1 MKKIV
6 LVDGNNLLF
15 RSYYATAYTGNIMR
29 NKEGFPTNGVYGFV
43 NMINKIISEEKPE
56 YMMVAFDI
64 GKTFRHE
71 KYERY
76 KDGRRE
82 TPDDLKVQFPV
93 AKKILTAMGIKYL
106 ECAGY
111 EADDIIGTISMWC
124 EKDPEYEA
132 LIVSSDKD
140 LLQLISDETV
150 VKLLKT
156 KDYIWMDKK
165 TFNDTYGF
173 DPIHMI
179 DLKALMGDSSDNIP
193 GVKGIGE
200 KGAIKLVSEYK
211 TIDNIYENIDK
222 IKGAMQIKL
231 IDGKEDAYYS
241 KDLVTIYRE
250 VPLDITFDDLLYKGE
265 NADELIDIYN
275 DLGFYSLLRKINTS
289 EVKKN
294 KEIVGEF
301 VDIPDTAETEKNKVN
316 NNCNEN
322 IIDNDKNESIVENIK
337 ILSNNEDID
346 KNKIEEFKIISDIND
361 IKISEDTSIYL
372 DTTIGNYHNA
382 EILGIALYNSTLS
395 CYIPFDIFKNNT
407 SILDTN
413 YNLSTYDYKKL
424 IVVFNKYGIKV
435 PNINFDTMISA
446 YLLNYETKD
455 DICYLANKLEVE
467 IPSYDKKEVVTTEEA
482 ARRAILKAKFIYN
495 TKDKLY
501 ENMKK
506 EDNIYLFESIEM
518 PLTKVLANME
528 IEGIRVDKKVLE
540 EMGTEIKIKLE
551 ILTRDIYNYAGEEF
565 NINSPKQLGE
575 ILFDKLKLPG
585 TKKNKNGYATDIDVL
600 KKLTEYPIINKILEY
615 RALAKLYSTYI
626 DGIISTIRKDGKIHT
641 IYTQTLTRTGRL
653 SSIEP
658 NLQNIPMRSEYGRL
672 IRKAFIP
679 ENNSVILSSDYSQIE
694 LRVFAHLSGVNDL
707 INAFKEGVDI
717 HTKTAMDIFKVP
729 MEGVTKNMRRQAKA
743 VNFGI
748 LYGISSYGLAEDIGI
763 PVKEAKEFINKYFE
777 TYPGVKDY
785 MDKEIDEAKRTGY
798 VKTIMNRKRVIEE
811 LKSSNYK
818 VRSMG
823 ERMALNTPVQGSA
836 SDILKKAMV
845 EINNIFEKENIK
857 SKMLLQVHDELI
869 FNVYNDEID
878 KVKDIVYNTMTKV
891 FELKVPLDVDIELGN
906 NWYEAK

>member
-43 NMINKIISEEKPE
+43 NMINKIIYDEKPE

-222 IKGAMQIKL
+222 IKGATQIKL

-275 DLGFYSLLRKINTS
+275 DLGFYSLLRKINIS
-289 EVKKN
+289 EVKK
-294 KEIVGEF
+294 KE
-301 VDIPDTAETEKNKVN
+301 DRK
-316 NNCNEN
+316 
-322 IIDNDKNESIVENIK
+322 
-337 ILSNNEDID
+337 
-346 KNKIEEFKIISDIND
+346 EEFKIISDIND
-361 IKISEDTSIYL
+361 VKISEDTSIYL
-372 DTTIGNYHNA
+372 DTTIGNYHDA

-407 SILDTN
+407 SILDTD

-455 DICYLANKLEVE
+455 DICYLANKLNIY

-501 ENMKK
+501 EDMKR

-518 PLTKVLANME
+518 PLAKVLANME
-528 IEGIRVDKKVLE
+528 TTGIRVDKKVLE

-585 TKKNKNGYATDIDVL
+585 AKKNKNGYATDIDVL

-679 ENNSVILSSDYSQIE
+679 EDNSVILSSDYSQIE

-785 MDKEIDEAKRTGY
+785 MDKEIDEAKKNGY

-811 LKSSNYK
+811 LKSSNYM

-845 EINNIFEKENIK
+845 EISDIFEKENIK

>member
-43 NMINKIISEEKPE
+43 NMINKIISDEKPE

-76 KDGRRE
+76 KDGRKE

-222 IKGAMQIKL
+222 IKGATQIKL

-289 EVKKN
+289 DIKK
-294 KEIVGEF
+294 
-301 VDIPDTAETEKNKVN
+301 EK
-316 NNCNEN
+316 
-322 IIDNDKNESIVENIK
+322 SR
-337 ILSNNEDID
+337 ED
-346 KNKIEEFKIISDIND
+346 EFKIISDIND
-361 IKISEDTSIYL
+361 VKISEDTSIYL
-372 DTTIGNYHNA
+372 DTTIGNYHDA

-395 CYIPFDIFKNNT
+395 CYIPYDIFKNNT
-407 SILDTN
+407 SILDTD

-455 DICYLANKLEVE
+455 DICYLANKLNIY
-467 IPSYDKKEVVTTEEA
+467 IPSYDKKEVVTSEEA
-482 ARRAILKAKFIYN
+482 ARRAILKARFIYN

-501 ENMKK
+501 EDMKR

-518 PLTKVLANME
+518 PLAKVLAKME
-528 IEGIRVDKKVLE
+528 TTGIRVDKKVLE

-585 TKKNKNGYATDIDVL
+585 AKKNKNGYATDIDVL

-626 DGIISTIRKDGKIHT
+626 DGIISTIREDGKIHT

-785 MDKEIDEAKRTGY
+785 MDKEIDEAKRNGY

-811 LKSSNYK
+811 LKSSNYM

>member
-43 NMINKIISEEKPE
+43 NMINKIISDEKPE

-124 EKDPEYEA
+124 EKDPEYDA

-222 IKGAMQIKL
+222 IKGATQIKL

-289 EVKKN
+289 DIKK
-294 KEIVGEF
+294 
-301 VDIPDTAETEKNKVN
+301 EKSR
-316 NNCNEN
+316 E
-322 IIDNDKNESIVENIK
+322 
-337 ILSNNEDID
+337 
-346 KNKIEEFKIISDIND
+346 EEFKIISDIND

-372 DTTIGNYHNA
+372 DTTIGNYHDA

-407 SILDTN
+407 SILDTD

-435 PNINFDTMISA
+435 PNINFDAMISA

-455 DICYLANKLEVE
+455 DICYLANKLNIY

-501 ENMKK
+501 EDMKK

-540 EMGTEIKIKLE
+540 EMGIEIKIKLE
-551 ILTRDIYNYAGEEF
+551 ILTRDIYNCAGEEF

-585 TKKNKNGYATDIDVL
+585 AKKNKNGYATDIDVL

-626 DGIISTIRKDGKIHT
+626 DGIISTIREDGKIHT

-679 ENNSVILSSDYSQIE
+679 EDNSVILSSDYSQIE

-785 MDKEIDEAKRTGY
+785 MDKEIDEAKRNGY

-811 LKSSNYK
+811 LKSSNYM

>member
-15 RSYYATAYTGNIMR
+15 RSYYATAYTGNVMR

-222 IKGAMQIKL
+222 IKGATKIKL

-289 EVKKN
+289 DIKK
-294 KEIVGEF
+294 
-301 VDIPDTAETEKNKVN
+301 EKSR
-316 NNCNEN
+316 E
-322 IIDNDKNESIVENIK
+322 
-337 ILSNNEDID
+337 
-346 KNKIEEFKIISDIND
+346 EEFKIISDIND

-372 DTTIGNYHNA
+372 DTTIGNYHDA

-407 SILDTN
+407 SILDTD

-435 PNINFDTMISA
+435 PNINFDAMISA

-455 DICYLANKLEVE
+455 DICYLANKLNIY

-501 ENMKK
+501 EDMKK

-540 EMGTEIKIKLE
+540 EMGIEIKIKLE

-585 TKKNKNGYATDIDVL
+585 AKKNKNGYATDIDVL

-626 DGIISTIRKDGKIHT
+626 DGIINTIREDGKIHT

-679 ENNSVILSSDYSQIE
+679 EDNSVILSSDYSQIE

-785 MDKEIDEAKRTGY
+785 MDKEIDEAKRNGY

-811 LKSSNYK
+811 LKSSNYM

-845 EINNIFEKENIK
+845 EINNIFEQENIK

-869 FNVYNDEID
+869 FNVYNDEIE

>member
-222 IKGAMQIKL
+222 IKGATQIKL

-289 EVKKN
+289 DIKK
-294 KEIVGEF
+294 
-301 VDIPDTAETEKNKVN
+301 EK
-316 NNCNEN
+316 
-322 IIDNDKNESIVENIK
+322 SR
-337 ILSNNEDID
+337 
-346 KNKIEEFKIISDIND
+346 EEKFKIISDIND

-372 DTTIGNYHNA
+372 DTTIGNYHDA

-395 CYIPFDIFKNNT
+395 CYIPYDIFKNNT
-407 SILDTN
+407 NILDTD

-455 DICYLANKLEVE
+455 DICYLANKLNIY

-482 ARRAILKAKFIYN
+482 ARRAILKARFIYN

-501 ENMKK
+501 EDMKM
-506 EDNIYLFESIEM
+506 EDNIYLFENIEM
-518 PLTKVLANME
+518 PLAKVLAKME
-528 IEGIRVDKKVLE
+528 TTGIRVDKKVLE

-585 TKKNKNGYATDIDVL
+585 AKKNKNGYATDIDVL

-626 DGIISTIRKDGKIHT
+626 DGIISTIREDGKIHT

-679 ENNSVILSSDYSQIE
+679 EDNSVILSSDYSQIE

-785 MDKEIDEAKRTGY
+785 MDKEIDEAKRNGY

-811 LKSSNYK
+811 LKSSNYM

>member
-29 NKEGFPTNGVYGFV
+29 NKEGFPTNGLYGFV

-76 KDGRRE
+76 KDGRKE
-82 TPDDLKVQFPV
+82 TPEDLKLQFPV

-111 EADDIIGTISMWC
+111 EADDIIGTVSLWC

-150 VKLLKT
+150 VKLLKS
-156 KDYIWMDKK
+156 KDYIMMDKE
-165 TFNDTYGF
+165 TFRETYGF
-173 DPIHMI
+173 DPINMI

-200 KGAIKLVSEYK
+200 KGAIKLISEYH
-211 TIDNIYENIDK
+211 TIDNLYDNIGN
-222 IKGAMQIKL
+222 IKGAMQTKL
-231 IDGKEDAYYS
+231 IEGKEDAYYS
-241 KDLVTIYRE
+241 RDLVTIYRE
-250 VPLDITFDDLLYKGE
+250 VPLDVTFDDLIYKKE
-265 NADELIDIYN
+265 NTNELIDIYN
-275 DLGFYSLLRKINTS
+275 NLGFYSLLRKMNNT
-289 EVKKN
+289 E
-294 KEIVGEF
+294 KEIKEESGKDEF
-301 VDIPDTAETEKNKVN
+301 KVISNINDVVIDEDTA
-316 NNCNEN
+316 
-322 IIDNDKNESIVENIK
+322 
-337 ILSNNEDID
+337 
-346 KNKIEEFKIISDIND
+346 
-361 IKISEDTSIYL
+361 IYL
-372 DTTIGNYHNA
+372 DTTLGNYHDVD
-382 EILGIALYNSTLS
+382 ILGISLYNKKYS
-395 CYIPFDIFKNNT
+395 CYIPYDIFKSNT
-407 SILDTN
+407 DILNTK
-413 YNLSTYDYKKL
+413 YNLFTYDYKKL
-424 IVVFNKYGIKV
+424 IVVFNKYSIKV
-435 PNINFDTMISA
+435 PNISFDTMISA

-455 DICYLANKLEVE
+455 DICYLANNMNYN
-467 IPSYDKKEVVTTEEA
+467 IPSYDKKEVLTVEEA
-482 ARRAILKAKFIYN
+482 SNRAILKAKFIYK

-501 ENMKK
+501 EQMKN
-506 EDNIYLFESIEM
+506 EDTIYLFENIEM
-518 PLTKVLANME
+518 PLAKVLAKME
-528 IEGIRVDKKVLE
+528 IEGIRVDKNILND
-540 EMGTEIKIKLE
+540 MGEEIKIKLE
-551 ILTRDIYNYAGEEF
+551 LITKDIYNYAGEEF

-585 TKKNKNGYATDIDVL
+585 AKKNKTGYVTDVDVL
-600 KKLTEYPIINKILEY
+600 KKLVNYPIVNKILEY

-626 DGIISTIRKDGKIHT
+626 DGIINTIREDGKIHT

-672 IRKAFIP
+672 IRKAFLP
-679 ENNSVILSSDYSQIE
+679 EQNSVIMSSDYSQIE
-694 LRVFAHLSGVNDL
+694 LRVFAHLSGVSDL
-707 INAFKEGVDI
+707 INAFNDGIDI
-717 HTKTAMDIFKVP
+717 HTKTAMDIFNVP
-729 MEGVTKNMRRQAKA
+729 EEGVTKNMRRQAKA

-748 LYGISSYGLAEDIGI
+748 LYGISSYGLSEDLGI
-763 PVKEAKEFINKYFE
+763 SVKDAKDFINKYFE

-785 MDKEIDEAKRTGY
+785 MNSEIEEAKRNGY
-798 VKTIMNRKRVIEE
+798 VKTIMNRKRIINE
-811 LKSSNYK
+811 LKNSNYM

-823 ERMALNTPVQGSA
+823 ERMALNTPIQGSA

-845 EINNIFEKENIK
+845 EIDNIFEKENIK

-869 FNVYNDEID
+869 FNVYKDELD

-891 FELKVPLDVDIELGN
+891 FDLKVPLDVDIEVGN

>member
-222 IKGAMQIKL
+222 IKGATQIKL

-289 EVKKN
+289 DIKK
-294 KEIVGEF
+294 
-301 VDIPDTAETEKNKVN
+301 EK
-316 NNCNEN
+316 
-322 IIDNDKNESIVENIK
+322 SR
-337 ILSNNEDID
+337 ED
-346 KNKIEEFKIISDIND
+346 EFKIISDIND
-361 IKISEDTSIYL
+361 VKISEDTSIYL
-372 DTTIGNYHNA
+372 DTTIGNYHDA

-395 CYIPFDIFKNNT
+395 CYIPYDIFKNNT
-407 SILDTN
+407 SILDTD

-455 DICYLANKLEVE
+455 DICYLANKLNIY

-482 ARRAILKAKFIYN
+482 ARRAILKARFIYN

-501 ENMKK
+501 EDMKR
-506 EDNIYLFESIEM
+506 EDNIYLFENIEM
-518 PLTKVLANME
+518 PLAKVLAKME
-528 IEGIRVDKKVLE
+528 TTGIRVDKKVLE

-585 TKKNKNGYATDIDVL
+585 AKKNKNGYATDIDVL

-626 DGIISTIRKDGKIHT
+626 DGIISTIREDGKIHT

-679 ENNSVILSSDYSQIE
+679 EDNSVILSSDYSQIE

-785 MDKEIDEAKRTGY
+785 MDKEIDEAKRNGY

-811 LKSSNYK
+811 LKSSNYM

-845 EINNIFEKENIK
+845 EISDIFEKENIK

>member
-15 RSYYATAYTGNIMR
+15 RRYYATAYTGNIMR
-29 NKEGFPTNGVYGFV
+29 NKEGFPTNGIYGFV

-111 EADDIIGTISMWC
+111 EADDIIGTISLWC

-165 TFNDTYGF
+165 TFNATYGF

-179 DLKALMGDSSDNIP
+179 DLKALMGDASDNIP

-222 IKGAMQIKL
+222 IKGATQIKL
-231 IDGKEDAYYS
+231 IDGREDAYYS

-250 VPLDITFDDLLYKGE
+250 VPLNVTFDDLLYKGE

-275 DLGFYSLLRKINTS
+275 DLGFYSFLRKINTN
-289 EVKKN
+289 EVKK
-294 KEIVGEF
+294 E
-301 VDIPDTAETEKNKVN
+301 
-316 NNCNEN
+316 EN
-322 IIDNDKNESIVENIK
+322 RE
-337 ILSNNEDID
+337 
-346 KNKIEEFKIISDIND
+346 EEFKIISDIND
-361 IKISEDTSIYL
+361 VKISEDTSIYL
-372 DTTIGNYHNA
+372 DTTVGNYHDA

-395 CYIPFDIFKNNT
+395 CYIPYDIFKNNT
-407 SILDTN
+407 SILDVN
-413 YNLSTYDYKKL
+413 YNLATYDYKEL
-424 IVVFNKYGIKV
+424 IVIFNKYGIKV

-467 IPSYDKKEVVTTEEA
+467 IPSYDKKEVITSEEA
-482 ARRAILKAKFIYN
+482 IRRAILKAKFIYN

-501 ENMKK
+501 EDMKR

-518 PLTKVLANME
+518 PLAKVLANME

-551 ILTRDIYNYAGEEF
+551 IITRDIYNYAGEEF
-565 NINSPKQLGE
+565 NLNSPKQLGE

-585 TKKNKNGYATDIDVL
+585 AKKNKKGYATDIDVL

-626 DGIISTIRKDGKIHT
+626 DGIISTIREDGKIHT

-679 ENNSVILSSDYSQIE
+679 EDNSVILSSDYSQIE

-785 MDKEIDEAKRTGY
+785 MDKEIDEAKRNGY

-811 LKSSNYK
+811 LKSSNYM

>member
-29 NKEGFPTNGVYGFV
+29 NKDGFPTNGLYGFV

-76 KDGRRE
+76 KDGRKE
-82 TPDDLKVQFPV
+82 TPEDLKLQFPV

-111 EADDIIGTISMWC
+111 EADDIIGTVSLWC

-150 VKLLKT
+150 VKLLKS
-156 KDYIWMDKK
+156 KDYIMMDKN
-165 TFNDTYGF
+165 TFKETYGF
-173 DPIHMI
+173 DPINMI

-200 KGAIKLVSEYK
+200 KGAIKLISEYH
-211 TIDNIYENIDK
+211 TIDNLYDNIGN
-222 IKGAMQIKL
+222 IKGAMQTKL
-231 IDGKEDAYYS
+231 IEGKEDAYYS
-241 KDLVTIYRE
+241 RDLVTIYRE
-250 VPLDITFDDLLYKGE
+250 VPLDVTFDDLIYKKE
-265 NADELIDIYN
+265 NTNELIDIYN
-275 DLGFYSLLRKINTS
+275 NLGFYSLLRKMNNT
-289 EVKKN
+289 E
-294 KEIVGEF
+294 KEIKE
-301 VDIPDTAETEKNKVN
+301 
-316 NNCNEN
+316 
-322 IIDNDKNESIVENIK
+322 ESVK
-337 ILSNNEDID
+337 
-346 KNKIEEFKIISDIND
+346 EEFKVISNIND
-361 IKISEDTSIYL
+361 VVIDEDTAIYL
-372 DTTIGNYHNA
+372 DTTLGNYHDVD
-382 EILGIALYNSTLS
+382 ILGISLYNKKYS
-395 CYIPFDIFKNNT
+395 CYIPYDIFKSNT
-407 SILDTN
+407 DILNTK
-413 YNLSTYDYKKL
+413 YNLFTYDYKKL
-424 IVVFNKYGIKV
+424 IVVFNKYSIKV
-435 PNINFDTMISA
+435 PNISFDTMISA

-455 DICYLANKLEVE
+455 DICYLANNMNYN
-467 IPSYDKKEVVTTEEA
+467 IPSYDKKEVLTVEEA
-482 ARRAILKAKFIYN
+482 SNRAILKAKFIYK

-501 ENMKK
+501 EQMKN
-506 EDNIYLFESIEM
+506 EDTIYLFENIEM
-518 PLTKVLANME
+518 PLAKVLAKME
-528 IEGIRVDKKVLE
+528 IEGIRVDKNILND
-540 EMGTEIKIKLE
+540 MGEEIKIKLE
-551 ILTRDIYNYAGEEF
+551 LITKDIYNYAGEEF

-585 TKKNKNGYATDIDVL
+585 AKKNKTGYVTDVDVL
-600 KKLTEYPIINKILEY
+600 KKLVNYPIVNKILEY

-626 DGIISTIRKDGKIHT
+626 DGIINTIREDGKIHT

-672 IRKAFIP
+672 IRKAFLP
-679 ENNSVILSSDYSQIE
+679 EENSIIMSSDYSQIE
-694 LRVFAHLSGVNDL
+694 LRVFAHLSGVSDL
-707 INAFKEGVDI
+707 INAFNDGIDI
-717 HTKTAMDIFKVP
+717 HTKTAMDIFNVP
-729 MEGVTKNMRRQAKA
+729 DEGVTKNMRRQAKA

-748 LYGISSYGLAEDIGI
+748 LYGISSYGLSEDLGI
-763 PVKEAKEFINKYFE
+763 SVKDAKDFINKYFE

-785 MDKEIDEAKRTGY
+785 MNSEIEEAKRNGY
-798 VKTIMNRKRVIEE
+798 VKTIMNRKRIINE
-811 LKSSNYK
+811 LKNSNYM

-823 ERMALNTPVQGSA
+823 ERMALNTPIQGSA

-845 EINNIFEKENIK
+845 EIDNIFEKENIK

-869 FNVYNDEID
+869 FNVYKDELD

-891 FELKVPLDVDIELGN
+891 FNLKVPLDVDIEVGN

>member
-43 NMINKIISEEKPE
+43 NMINKIISDEKPE

-111 EADDIIGTISMWC
+111 EADDIIGTISLWC

-165 TFNDTYGF
+165 TFNNTYGF

-179 DLKALMGDSSDNIP
+179 DLKALMGDASDNIP

-222 IKGAMQIKL
+222 IKGATQIKL
-231 IDGKEDAYYS
+231 IDGREDAYYS

-289 EVKKN
+289 DVKK
-294 KEIVGEF
+294 E
-301 VDIPDTAETEKNKVN
+301 
-316 NNCNEN
+316 
-322 IIDNDKNESIVENIK
+322 ESRK
-337 ILSNNEDID
+337 
-346 KNKIEEFKIISDIND
+346 EEFKIISDIND
-361 IKISEDTSIYL
+361 VKISEDTSIYL
-372 DTTIGNYHNA
+372 DTTVGNYHDA

-395 CYIPFDIFKNNT
+395 CYIPYDIFKNNT
-407 SILDTN
+407 SILDTD

-424 IVVFNKYGIKV
+424 IVVFNKCGIKV

-467 IPSYDKKEVVTTEEA
+467 IPSYDKKEVITSEEA
-482 ARRAILKAKFIYN
+482 IRRAILKAKFIYN

-501 ENMKK
+501 EDMKK

-518 PLTKVLANME
+518 PLAKVLANME

-551 ILTRDIYNYAGEEF
+551 IITRDIYNYAGEEF
-565 NINSPKQLGE
+565 NLNSPKQLGE

-585 TKKNKNGYATDIDVL
+585 AKKNKKGYATDIDVL

-626 DGIISTIRKDGKIHT
+626 DGIISTIREDGKIHT

-679 ENNSVILSSDYSQIE
+679 EDNSVILSSDYSQIE

-717 HTKTAMDIFKVP
+717 HTKTAMDIFKIP

-785 MDKEIDEAKRTGY
+785 MDKEIDEAKRNGY

-811 LKSSNYK
+811 LKSSNYM

>member
-179 DLKALMGDSSDNIP
+179 DLKALMGDASDNIP

-222 IKGAMQIKL
+222 IKGATQIKL

-289 EVKKN
+289 DIKK
-294 KEIVGEF
+294 
-301 VDIPDTAETEKNKVN
+301 EK
-316 NNCNEN
+316 
-322 IIDNDKNESIVENIK
+322 SR
-337 ILSNNEDID
+337 
-346 KNKIEEFKIISDIND
+346 EEKFKIISDIND
-361 IKISEDTSIYL
+361 VKISEDTSIYL
-372 DTTIGNYHNA
+372 DTTIGNYHDA

-395 CYIPFDIFKNNT
+395 YYIPYDIFKNNT
-407 SILDTN
+407 NILDTD

-446 YLLNYETKD
+446 YLLNYDTKD
-455 DICYLANKLEVE
+455 DICYLANKLNIY
-467 IPSYDKKEVVTTEEA
+467 IPSYDKKEVVTSEEA
-482 ARRAILKAKFIYN
+482 ARRAILKAKFIYI

-501 ENMKK
+501 EDMKN

-518 PLTKVLANME
+518 PLAKVLANME

-585 TKKNKNGYATDIDVL
+585 AKKNKNGYATDIDVL

-626 DGIISTIRKDGKIHT
+626 DGIINTIREDGKIHT

-785 MDKEIDEAKRTGY
+785 MDKEIDEAKKNGY

-811 LKSSNYK
+811 LKSSNYM

-845 EINNIFEKENIK
+845 EINNIFEKKNIK

>member
-222 IKGAMQIKL
+222 IKGATQIKL

-289 EVKKN
+289 DIKK
-294 KEIVGEF
+294 
-301 VDIPDTAETEKNKVN
+301 EK
-316 NNCNEN
+316 
-322 IIDNDKNESIVENIK
+322 SR
-337 ILSNNEDID
+337 
-346 KNKIEEFKIISDIND
+346 EEKFKIISDIND
-361 IKISEDTSIYL
+361 VKISEDTSIYL
-372 DTTIGNYHNA
+372 DTTIGNYHDA

-395 CYIPFDIFKNNT
+395 CYIPYDIFKNNT
-407 SILDTN
+407 SILDTD

-455 DICYLANKLEVE
+455 DICYLANKLNIY
-467 IPSYDKKEVVTTEEA
+467 IPSYDKKEVVATEEA
-482 ARRAILKAKFIYN
+482 ARRAILKARFIYN

-501 ENMKK
+501 EDMKM
-506 EDNIYLFESIEM
+506 EDNIYLFENIEM
-518 PLTKVLANME
+518 PLAKVLAKME
-528 IEGIRVDKKVLE
+528 TTGIRVDKKVLE

-585 TKKNKNGYATDIDVL
+585 AKKNKNGYATDIDVL

-626 DGIISTIRKDGKIHT
+626 DGIISTIREDGKIHT

-679 ENNSVILSSDYSQIE
+679 EDNSVILSSDYSQIE

-785 MDKEIDEAKRTGY
+785 MDKEINEAKRTGY

-811 LKSSNYK
+811 LKSSNYM

-845 EINNIFEKENIK
+845 EISDIFEKENIK

>member
-156 KDYIWMDKK
+156 KDYVWMDKK

-222 IKGAMQIKL
+222 IKGATQIKL

-289 EVKKN
+289 DIKK
-294 KEIVGEF
+294 
-301 VDIPDTAETEKNKVN
+301 EK
-316 NNCNEN
+316 
-322 IIDNDKNESIVENIK
+322 SR
-337 ILSNNEDID
+337 ED
-346 KNKIEEFKIISDIND
+346 EFKIISDIND
-361 IKISEDTSIYL
+361 VKISEDTSIYL
-372 DTTIGNYHNA
+372 DTTIGNYHDA

-395 CYIPFDIFKNNT
+395 CYIPYDIFKNNT
-407 SILDTN
+407 SILDTD

-455 DICYLANKLEVE
+455 DICYLANKLNIY
-467 IPSYDKKEVVTTEEA
+467 IPSYDKKEVVATEEA
-482 ARRAILKAKFIYN
+482 ARRAILKARFIYN

-501 ENMKK
+501 EDMKM
-506 EDNIYLFESIEM
+506 EDNIYLFENIEM
-518 PLTKVLANME
+518 PLAKVLAKME
-528 IEGIRVDKKVLE
+528 TTGIRVDKKVLE

-585 TKKNKNGYATDIDVL
+585 AKKNKNGYATDIDVL

-626 DGIISTIRKDGKIHT
+626 DGIISTIREDGKIHT

-679 ENNSVILSSDYSQIE
+679 EDNSVILSSDYSQIE

-785 MDKEIDEAKRTGY
+785 MDKEIDEAKRNGY

-811 LKSSNYK
+811 LKSSNYM

>member
-222 IKGAMQIKL
+222 IKGATQIKL

-289 EVKKN
+289 DIKK
-294 KEIVGEF
+294 
-301 VDIPDTAETEKNKVN
+301 EK
-316 NNCNEN
+316 
-322 IIDNDKNESIVENIK
+322 SR
-337 ILSNNEDID
+337 ED
-346 KNKIEEFKIISDIND
+346 EFKIISDIND
-361 IKISEDTSIYL
+361 VKISEDTSIYL
-372 DTTIGNYHNA
+372 DTTIGNYHDA

-395 CYIPFDIFKNNT
+395 CYIPYDIFKNNT
-407 SILDTN
+407 NILDTD

-455 DICYLANKLEVE
+455 DICYLANKLNIY

-482 ARRAILKAKFIYN
+482 ARRAILKARFIYN

-501 ENMKK
+501 EDMKR
-506 EDNIYLFESIEM
+506 EDNIYLFENIEM
-518 PLTKVLANME
+518 PLAKVLAKME
-528 IEGIRVDKKVLE
+528 TTGIRVDKKVLE

-585 TKKNKNGYATDIDVL
+585 AKKNKNGYATDIDVL

-626 DGIISTIRKDGKIHT
+626 DGIISTIREDGKIHT

-679 ENNSVILSSDYSQIE
+679 EDNSVILSSDYSQIE

-785 MDKEIDEAKRTGY
+785 MDKEIDEAKRNGY

-811 LKSSNYK
+811 LKSSNYM

>member
-222 IKGAMQIKL
+222 IKGATQIKL

-275 DLGFYSLLRKINTS
+275 DLGFYSLLRKINIS
-289 EVKKN
+289 EVKK
-294 KEIVGEF
+294 KE
-301 VDIPDTAETEKNKVN
+301 DRK
-316 NNCNEN
+316 
-322 IIDNDKNESIVENIK
+322 
-337 ILSNNEDID
+337 
-346 KNKIEEFKIISDIND
+346 EEFKIISDIND
-361 IKISEDTSIYL
+361 VKISEDTSIYL
-372 DTTIGNYHNA
+372 DTTIGNYHDA

-395 CYIPFDIFKNNT
+395 CYIPYDIFKNNT
-407 SILDTN
+407 SILDTD

-455 DICYLANKLEVE
+455 DICYLANKLNIY
-467 IPSYDKKEVVTTEEA
+467 IPSYDKKEVVTSEEA
-482 ARRAILKAKFIYN
+482 IRRAILKAKFIYN

-501 ENMKK
+501 EDMKR

-518 PLTKVLANME
+518 PLAKVLANME

-585 TKKNKNGYATDIDVL
+585 AKKNKNGYATDIDVL

-626 DGIISTIRKDGKIHT
+626 DGIISTIREDGKIHT

-679 ENNSVILSSDYSQIE
+679 ENYSVILSSDYSQIE

-785 MDKEIDEAKRTGY
+785 MDKEIDEAKRNGY

-811 LKSSNYK
+811 LKSSNYM

>member
-29 NKEGFPTNGVYGFV
+29 NKEGFPTNGIYGFV

-111 EADDIIGTISMWC
+111 EADDIIGTISLWC

-165 TFNDTYGF
+165 TFNATYGF

-179 DLKALMGDSSDNIP
+179 DLKALMGDASDNIP

-222 IKGAMQIKL
+222 IKGATQIKL
-231 IDGKEDAYYS
+231 IDGREDAYYS

-289 EVKKN
+289 DVKKEEDR
-294 KEIVGEF
+294 KE
-301 VDIPDTAETEKNKVN
+301 K
-316 NNCNEN
+316 
-322 IIDNDKNESIVENIK
+322 
-337 ILSNNEDID
+337 
-346 KNKIEEFKIISDIND
+346 FKIISDIND
-361 IKISEDTSIYL
+361 VMISEDTSIYL
-372 DTTIGNYHNA
+372 DTTIGNYHDA

-395 CYIPFDIFKNNT
+395 CYIPYDIFKNNT
-407 SILDTN
+407 SILDTD

-424 IVVFNKYGIKV
+424 IVIFNKYGIKV

-467 IPSYDKKEVVTTEEA
+467 IPSYDKKEVITSEEA
-482 ARRAILKAKFIYN
+482 IRRAILKAKFIYN

-501 ENMKK
+501 EDMKR

-518 PLTKVLANME
+518 PLAKVLANME

-551 ILTRDIYNYAGEEF
+551 IITRDIYNYAGEEF
-565 NINSPKQLGE
+565 NLNSPKQLGE

-585 TKKNKNGYATDIDVL
+585 AKKNKKGYATDIDVL

-626 DGIISTIRKDGKIHT
+626 DGIISTIREDGKIHT

-679 ENNSVILSSDYSQIE
+679 EDNSVILSSDYSQIE

-785 MDKEIDEAKRTGY
+785 MDKEIDEAKRNGY

-811 LKSSNYK
+811 LKSSNYM

>member
-222 IKGAMQIKL
+222 IKGATQIKL

-275 DLGFYSLLRKINTS
+275 DLGFYSLLRKINIS
-289 EVKKN
+289 EVKK
-294 KEIVGEF
+294 KE
-301 VDIPDTAETEKNKVN
+301 DRK
-316 NNCNEN
+316 
-322 IIDNDKNESIVENIK
+322 
-337 ILSNNEDID
+337 
-346 KNKIEEFKIISDIND
+346 EEFKIISDIND

-372 DTTIGNYHNA
+372 DTTIGNYHDA

-395 CYIPFDIFKNNT
+395 CYIPYDIFKNNT
-407 SILDTN
+407 SILDTD

-455 DICYLANKLEVE
+455 DICYLANKLNIY
-467 IPSYDKKEVVTTEEA
+467 IPSYDKKEVVTSEEA
-482 ARRAILKAKFIYN
+482 IRRAILKARFIYN

-501 ENMKK
+501 EDMKR
-506 EDNIYLFESIEM
+506 EDNIYLFENIEM
-518 PLTKVLANME
+518 PLAKVLAKME
-528 IEGIRVDKKVLE
+528 TTGIRVDKKVLE

-585 TKKNKNGYATDIDVL
+585 AKKNKNGYATDIDVL

-626 DGIISTIRKDGKIHT
+626 DGIISTIREDGKIHT

-679 ENNSVILSSDYSQIE
+679 EDNSVILSSDYSQIE

-785 MDKEIDEAKRTGY
+785 MDKEIDEAKRNGY

-811 LKSSNYK
+811 LKSSNYM

>member
-124 EKDPEYEA
+124 ENDPEYEA

-222 IKGAMQIKL
+222 IKGATQIKL

-289 EVKKN
+289 DIKK
-294 KEIVGEF
+294 
-301 VDIPDTAETEKNKVN
+301 EKSR
-316 NNCNEN
+316 E
-322 IIDNDKNESIVENIK
+322 
-337 ILSNNEDID
+337 
-346 KNKIEEFKIISDIND
+346 EEFKIISDIND

-372 DTTIGNYHNA
+372 DTTIGNYHDA

-407 SILDTN
+407 SILDTD

-435 PNINFDTMISA
+435 PNINFDAMISA

-455 DICYLANKLEVE
+455 DICYLANKLNIY

-626 DGIISTIRKDGKIHT
+626 DGIISTIREDGKIHT

>member
-156 KDYIWMDKK
+156 KDYVWMDKK

-222 IKGAMQIKL
+222 IKGATQIKL

-289 EVKKN
+289 DIKK
-294 KEIVGEF
+294 
-301 VDIPDTAETEKNKVN
+301 EK
-316 NNCNEN
+316 
-322 IIDNDKNESIVENIK
+322 SR
-337 ILSNNEDID
+337 ED
-346 KNKIEEFKIISDIND
+346 EFKIISDIND
-361 IKISEDTSIYL
+361 VKISEDTSIYL
-372 DTTIGNYHNA
+372 DTTIGNYHDA

-395 CYIPFDIFKNNT
+395 CYIPYDIFKNNT
-407 SILDTN
+407 SILDTD

-455 DICYLANKLEVE
+455 DICYLANKLNIY

-501 ENMKK
+501 EDMKR
-506 EDNIYLFESIEM
+506 EDNIYLFENIEM
-518 PLTKVLANME
+518 PLAKVLAKME
-528 IEGIRVDKKVLE
+528 TTGIRVDKKVLE

-585 TKKNKNGYATDIDVL
+585 AKKNKNGYATDIDVL

-626 DGIISTIRKDGKIHT
+626 DGIISTIREDGKIHT

-785 MDKEIDEAKRTGY
+785 MDKEIDEAKRNGY

-811 LKSSNYK
+811 LKSSNYM

-845 EINNIFEKENIK
+845 EISDIFEKENIK

>member
-29 NKEGFPTNGVYGFV
+29 NKDGFPTNGLYGFV

-76 KDGRRE
+76 KDGRKE
-82 TPDDLKVQFPV
+82 TPEDLKLQFPV

-111 EADDIIGTISMWC
+111 EADDIIGTVSLWC

-150 VKLLKT
+150 VKLLKS
-156 KDYIWMDKK
+156 KDYIMMDKN
-165 TFNDTYGF
+165 TFKETYGF
-173 DPIHMI
+173 DPINMI
-179 DLKALMGDSSDNIP
+179 DLKALMGDASDNIP

-200 KGAIKLVSEYK
+200 KGAIKLISEYN
-211 TIDNIYENIDK
+211 TIDNLYDNIGN
-222 IKGAMQIKL
+222 IKGAMHTKL
-231 IDGKEDAYYS
+231 IEGKEDAYYS
-241 KDLVTIYRE
+241 RDLVTIYRE
-250 VPLDITFDDLLYKGE
+250 VPLDVNFNDLIYKKE
-265 NADELIDIYN
+265 NTNELIDIYN
-275 DLGFYSLLRKINTS
+275 NLGFYSLLRKMDNTEK
-289 EVKKN
+289 EVK
-294 KEIVGEF
+294 EEF
-301 VDIPDTAETEKNKVN
+301 VK
-316 NNCNEN
+316 
-322 IIDNDKNESIVENIK
+322 
-337 ILSNNEDID
+337 
-346 KNKIEEFKIISDIND
+346 EEFKVISNIND
-361 IKISEDTSIYL
+361 VVIDEDTAIYL
-372 DTTIGNYHNA
+372 DTTIGNYHDA
-382 EILGIALYNSTLS
+382 QILGISLYNKKYS
-395 CYIPFDIFKNNT
+395 CYIPYDIFKSNT
-407 SILDTN
+407 DILNTN
-413 YNLSTYDYKKL
+413 YNLYTYDYKKL

-435 PNINFDTMISA
+435 PNISFDTMISA

-455 DICYLANKLEVE
+455 DICYLANNMNYN
-467 IPSYDKKEVVTTEEA
+467 IPSYDKKEVITVEEA
-482 ARRAILKAKFIYN
+482 NKRAILKAKFIYS

-501 ENMKK
+501 EEMKK
-506 EDNIYLFESIEM
+506 EDTIYLFENIEM
-518 PLTKVLANME
+518 PLAKVLAKME
-528 IEGIRVDKKVLE
+528 IEGIRVDKNILND
-540 EMGTEIKIKLE
+540 MGEEIKIKLE
-551 ILTRDIYNYAGEEF
+551 LITKDIYNYAGEEF

-585 TKKNKNGYATDIDVL
+585 AKKNKTGYVTDVDVL
-600 KKLTEYPIINKILEY
+600 KKLVDFPIVNKILEY

-626 DGIISTIRKDGKIHT
+626 DGIINTIREDKKIHT

-672 IRKAFIP
+672 IRKAFLP
-679 ENNSVILSSDYSQIE
+679 EENSIIMSSDYSQIE
-694 LRVFAHLSGVNDL
+694 LRVFAHLSGVSEL
-707 INAFKEGVDI
+707 INAFNDGIDI
-717 HTKTAMDIFKVP
+717 HTKTAMDIFNVP
-729 MEGVTKNMRRQAKA
+729 DEGVTKNMRRQAKA

-748 LYGISSYGLAEDIGI
+748 LYGISSYGLSEDLGI
-763 PVKEAKEFINKYFE
+763 SVKEAKDFINKYFE

-785 MDKEIDEAKRTGY
+785 MNSEIEEAKKNGY

-811 LKSSNYK
+811 LKSSNYM

-823 ERMALNTPVQGSA
+823 ERMALNTPIQGSA

-845 EINNIFEKENIK
+845 EIDNIFEKENIK

-869 FNVYNDEID
+869 FNVYKDELD
-878 KVKDIVYNTMTKV
+878 KVKDIVYDTMTKV
-891 FELKVPLDVDIELGN
+891 FKLKVPLDVDIEVGN

>member
-222 IKGAMQIKL
+222 IKGATQIKL

-289 EVKKN
+289 DIKK
-294 KEIVGEF
+294 
-301 VDIPDTAETEKNKVN
+301 EK
-316 NNCNEN
+316 
-322 IIDNDKNESIVENIK
+322 SR
-337 ILSNNEDID
+337 ED
-346 KNKIEEFKIISDIND
+346 EFKIISDIND
-361 IKISEDTSIYL
+361 VKISEDTSIYL
-372 DTTIGNYHNA
+372 DTTIGNYHDA

-395 CYIPFDIFKNNT
+395 CYIPYDIFKNNT
-407 SILDTN
+407 SILDTD

-446 YLLNYETKD
+446 YLLNYDTKD
-455 DICYLANKLEVE
+455 DICYLANKLNIY
-467 IPSYDKKEVVTTEEA
+467 IPSYDKKEVVTSEEA
-482 ARRAILKAKFIYN
+482 IRRAILKAKFIYN

-501 ENMKK
+501 EDMKR

-518 PLTKVLANME
+518 PLAKVLAKME
-528 IEGIRVDKKVLE
+528 TTGIRVDKKVLE

-585 TKKNKNGYATDIDVL
+585 AKKNKNGYATDIDVL

-626 DGIISTIRKDGKIHT
+626 DGIISTIREDGKIHT

-679 ENNSVILSSDYSQIE
+679 EDNSVILSSDYSQIE

-785 MDKEIDEAKRTGY
+785 MDKEIDEAKRNGY

-811 LKSSNYK
+811 LKSSNYM

-845 EINNIFEKENIK
+845 EISDIFEKENIK

-906 NWYEAK
+906 NWYESK

>member
-222 IKGAMQIKL
+222 IKGATQIKL

-289 EVKKN
+289 DIKK
-294 KEIVGEF
+294 
-301 VDIPDTAETEKNKVN
+301 EK
-316 NNCNEN
+316 
-322 IIDNDKNESIVENIK
+322 SR
-337 ILSNNEDID
+337 ED
-346 KNKIEEFKIISDIND
+346 EFKIISDIND
-361 IKISEDTSIYL
+361 VKISEDTSIYL
-372 DTTIGNYHNA
+372 DTTIGNYHDA

-395 CYIPFDIFKNNT
+395 CYIPYDIFKNNT
-407 SILDTN
+407 SILDTD

-446 YLLNYETKD
+446 YLLNYDTKD
-455 DICYLANKLEVE
+455 DICYLANKLNIY

-482 ARRAILKAKFIYN
+482 ARRAILKARFIYN

-501 ENMKK
+501 EDMKR

-518 PLTKVLANME
+518 PLAKVLAKME
-528 IEGIRVDKKVLE
+528 TTGIRVDKKVLE

-585 TKKNKNGYATDIDVL
+585 AKKNKNGYATDIDVL

-626 DGIISTIRKDGKIHT
+626 DGIISTIREDGKIHT

-679 ENNSVILSSDYSQIE
+679 EDNSVILSSDYSQIE

-785 MDKEIDEAKRTGY
+785 MDKEIDEAKRNGY

-811 LKSSNYK
+811 LKSSNYM

>member
-222 IKGAMQIKL
+222 IKGATQIKL

-289 EVKKN
+289 DIKK
-294 KEIVGEF
+294 
-301 VDIPDTAETEKNKVN
+301 EK
-316 NNCNEN
+316 
-322 IIDNDKNESIVENIK
+322 SR
-337 ILSNNEDID
+337 ED
-346 KNKIEEFKIISDIND
+346 EFKIISDIND
-361 IKISEDTSIYL
+361 VKISEDTSIYL
-372 DTTIGNYHNA
+372 DTTIGNYHDA

-395 CYIPFDIFKNNT
+395 CYIPYDIFKNNT
-407 SILDTN
+407 SILDTD

-446 YLLNYETKD
+446 YLLNYDTKD
-455 DICYLANKLEVE
+455 DICYLANKLNIY

-482 ARRAILKAKFIYN
+482 ARRAILKARFIYN

-501 ENMKK
+501 EDMKM
-506 EDNIYLFESIEM
+506 EDNIYLFENIEM
-518 PLTKVLANME
+518 PLAKVLAKME
-528 IEGIRVDKKVLE
+528 TTGIRVDKKVLE

-585 TKKNKNGYATDIDVL
+585 AKKNKNGYATDIDVL

-626 DGIISTIRKDGKIHT
+626 DGIISTIREDGKIHT

-679 ENNSVILSSDYSQIE
+679 EDNSVILSSDYSQIE

-785 MDKEIDEAKRTGY
+785 MDKEIDEAKRNGY

-811 LKSSNYK
+811 LKSSNYM

-906 NWYEAK
+906 NWYESK

>member
-43 NMINKIISEEKPE
+43 NMINKIISDEKPE

-124 EKDPEYEA
+124 EKDPEYDA

-222 IKGAMQIKL
+222 IKGATQIKL

-289 EVKKN
+289 DIKK
-294 KEIVGEF
+294 
-301 VDIPDTAETEKNKVN
+301 EK
-316 NNCNEN
+316 
-322 IIDNDKNESIVENIK
+322 SR
-337 ILSNNEDID
+337 
-346 KNKIEEFKIISDIND
+346 EEKFKIISDIND

-372 DTTIGNYHNA
+372 DTTIGNYHDA

-407 SILDTN
+407 SILDTD

-435 PNINFDTMISA
+435 PNINFDAMISA

-455 DICYLANKLEVE
+455 DICYLANKLNIY

-482 ARRAILKAKFIYN
+482 IRRAILKAKFIYN

-501 ENMKK
+501 EDMKK

-540 EMGTEIKIKLE
+540 EMGIEIKIKLE

-585 TKKNKNGYATDIDVL
+585 AKKNKNGYATDIDVL

-626 DGIISTIRKDGKIHT
+626 DGIINTIREDGKIHT

-785 MDKEIDEAKRTGY
+785 MDKEIDEAKRNGY

-811 LKSSNYK
+811 LKSSNYM